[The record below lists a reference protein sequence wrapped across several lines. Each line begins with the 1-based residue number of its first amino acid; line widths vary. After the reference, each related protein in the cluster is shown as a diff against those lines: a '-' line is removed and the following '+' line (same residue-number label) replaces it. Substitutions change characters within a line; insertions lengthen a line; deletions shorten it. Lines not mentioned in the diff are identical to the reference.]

1 MNIDRDTL
9 HKLAHLARLEIN
21 PAEEQQLLT
30 DLSKMVSFVEKLKEV
45 DTTGVEPLT
54 SMAQEVNTWREDEV
68 KPHLKRSIALGQA
81 PAHDDT
87 FFTVPKVID

>member
-9 HKLAHLARLEIN
+9 HKLAHLARLQIN
-21 PAEEQQLLT
+21 PADESQMLS
-30 DLSKMVSFVEKLKEV
+30 DLSRIVSFVEKLKEV

-54 SMAQEVNTWREDEV
+54 SMAQEVNTWRTDEV
-68 KPHLKRSIALGQA
+68 QPHLDRHTALQQA
-81 PAHDDT
+81 PAQDGT